1 MSAPAPDPP
10 VDEAAS
16 VELDAIRSRASAGAL
31 KLGVRNVAIR
41 TLGLVGTIVL
51 ARLLRPADFGLVAL
65 GLSLQ
70 LIGNVLATGGLG
82 AELIRRA
89 TPPGELELRC
99 VLGYQLL
106 AATVVAAIASAIALA
121 VGGATVFFVL
131 VALSIPVGTLNT
143 PGWIVLSRD
152 LDWDLIALSEVVGT
166 LVFNLLAVALVIA
179 GLGVVSVGAAVL
191 AQTLVT
197 VTLLNHRGPV
207 GLVRPSL
214 DPGTIGPLLR
224 FGLAFQ
230 AVSLL
235 ERGRDQAVNILTA
248 AVGGLALLG
257 VWSAAYRIF
266 LSIALVFEALWQ
278 VSFPAMAR
286 MLEAGQDPRALV
298 EGVLRINSTAFGFP
312 AVAVAGSA
320 PALVP
325 VLFGSGFSEAVD
337 VLPWGAAALLLTGP
351 TITAGM
357 SFVKARGDS
366 RGMVESY
373 VVQSVVW
380 LAPAAVL
387 IPLFGAQGVGMAMFL
402 AALALVA
409 AISRAARRYVE
420 IRFTAVVWAPFL
432 AVAVGA
438 VAAWATAVAIP
449 SHPVG
454 LVASL
459 VVAEILYVGILMVV
473 RRSDLESLLTTLLGA
488 VESAFPRFPHVRR
501 LSVPR
506 VG

>member
-1 MSAPAPDPP
+1 
-10 VDEAAS
+10 
-16 VELDAIRSRASAGAL
+16 
-31 KLGVRNVAIR
+31 VA
-41 TLGLVGTIVL
+41 T
-51 ARLLRPADFGLVAL
+51 
-65 GLSLQ
+65 
-70 LIGNVLATGGLG
+70 
-82 AELIRRA
+82 
-89 TPPGELELRC
+89 
-99 VLGYQLL
+99 
-106 AATVVAAIASAIALA
+106 AIAVM
-121 VGGATVFFVL
+121 VGGSTLFFVL
-131 VALSIPVGTLNT
+131 IAVSIPVGTLNT
-143 PGWIVLSRD
+143 PGWIVLSRN

-166 LVFNLLAVALVIA
+166 LVFNLFAVALVI
-179 GLGVVSVGAAVL
+179 LGVGVEAVGAAVL
-191 AQTLVT
+191 AQTVVT
-197 VTLLNHRGPV
+197 VTLLNRRGPI

-214 DPGTIGPLLR
+214 DPATIGPLLR

-312 AVAVAGSA
+312 AVAVAGTA

-325 VLFGSGFSEAVD
+325 VLFGPGFAGAVD

-380 LAPAAVL
+380 LASAAAL
-387 IPLFGAQGVGMAMFL
+387 IPLFGAQGVGMAMFI

-409 AISRAARRYVE
+409 AVSRAARRYVE
-420 IRFTAVVWAPFL
+420 IRVLAVVWAPF
-432 AVAVGA
+432 AA
-438 VAAWATAVAIP
+438 VAAGGLVGWAIAASISSHVLGLVISMAVCELVY
-449 SHPVG
+449 VG
-454 LVASL
+454 LL
-459 VVAEILYVGILMVV
+459 MIL

-488 VESAFPRFPHVRR
+488 FESAFPRFPQIRR
-501 LSVPR
+501 LGLPR
-506 VG
+506 AS

>member
-1 MSAPAPDPP
+1 MSAPTPDPS
-10 VDEAAS
+10 AQAGS
-16 VELDAIRSRASAGAL
+16 VELDEIRSRASAGAL

-41 TLGLVGTIVL
+41 ALGLLGTIVL
-51 ARLLRPADFGLVAL
+51 ARLLRPQDFGLVAL

-82 AELIRRA
+82 AELIRRTA
-89 TPPGELELRC
+89 PPQPLELRC

-106 AATVVAAIASAIALA
+106 AASLIAMVASAIALVA
-121 VGGATVFFVL
+121 GVSPIFFVL

-143 PGWIVLSRD
+143 PGWIVLSRA

-166 LVFNLLAVALVIA
+166 VVFNLLAVGLVVA
-179 GLGVVSVGAAVL
+179 GVGVEAVGAAVL
-191 AQTLVT
+191 GQTLVT
-197 VTLLNHRGPV
+197 VSLLNRRGPI

-214 DPGTIGPLLR
+214 NPGTIGPLLR

-235 ERGRDQAVNILTA
+235 ERGRDQAVNILIA

-257 VWSAAYRIF
+257 IWSAAYRIF

-286 MLEAGQDPRALV
+286 MLEAGQDARALV
-298 EGVLRINSTAFGFP
+298 EGVLRINSIAFGFP
-312 AVAVAGSA
+312 AVAVAGTA

-325 VLFGSGFSEAVD
+325 VLFGSGFTGAVD
-337 VLPWGAAALLLTGP
+337 VLPWGSAALLLTGP

-357 SFVKARGDS
+357 SFVQARGDG

-380 LAPAAVL
+380 LASAAVL
-387 IPLFGAQGVGMAMFL
+387 IPPFGAQGVGMAMFL
-402 AALALVA
+402 AALALVG
-409 AISRAARRYVE
+409 AIGRAARRYVE
-420 IRFTAVVWAPFL
+420 IRILSVVWVPF
-432 AVAVGA
+432 VA
-438 VAAWATAVAIP
+438 VAAGALAGWALASSIP
-449 SHPVG
+449 SHVIG

-459 VVAEILYVGILMVV
+459 VVCELVYVGLLMLM
-473 RRSDLESLLTTLLGA
+473 RRSDLDSLVRTLAGA
-488 VESAFPRFPHVRR
+488 LESAFPRFPHVRR
-501 LSVPR
+501 LGVPR
-506 VG
+506 AG

>member
-1 MSAPAPDPP
+1 MSVPVPDPSAQ
-10 VDEAAS
+10 AAS
-16 VELDAIRSRASAGAL
+16 VELDEIRSRASAGAL

-41 TLGLVGTIVL
+41 ALGLLGTIVL
-51 ARLLRPADFGLVAL
+51 ARLLRPQDFGLVAL

-82 AELIRRA
+82 AELIRREA
-89 TPPGELELRC
+89 PPRSLELRC

-106 AATVVAAIASAIALA
+106 AATVIALIATA
-121 VGGATVFFVL
+121 VAVVVGDGTLFFVL

-166 LVFNLLAVALVIA
+166 VVFNLLAVGLVLA
-179 GLGVVSVGAAVL
+179 GAGVDAVGAAVL
-191 AQTLVT
+191 GQTLVT
-197 VTLLNHRGPV
+197 VTLLNRRGPI

-235 ERGRDQAVNILTA
+235 ERGRDQAVNILIA

-257 VWSAAYRIF
+257 IWSAAYRIF

-286 MLEAGQDPRALV
+286 MLEAGQDARALV

-312 AVAVAGSA
+312 AVAVAGTA

-325 VLFGSGFSEAVD
+325 VLFGSGFKDAVD
-337 VLPWGAAALLLTGP
+337 VLPWGSAALLLTGP

-357 SFVKARGDS
+357 SFVKARGDG

-373 VVQSVVW
+373 LVQSLVW
-380 LAPAAVL
+380 LASAAVL
-387 IPLFGAQGVGMAMFL
+387 IPPFGAQGVGMAMFL
-402 AALALVA
+402 AALALVG

-420 IRFTAVVWAPFL
+420 IRILAVVWVPFV
-432 AVAVGA
+432 AVAAGA
-438 VAAWATAVAIP
+438 VAGWAIAVSIP
-449 SHPVG
+449 SHVLGLIVSLSVCELVYVG
-454 LVASL
+454 L
-459 VVAEILYVGILMVV
+459 LMLL
-473 RRSDLESLLTTLLGA
+473 RRSDLESLVKTLAGA
-488 VESAFPRFPHVRR
+488 FESAFPRFPHVRR
-501 LSVPR
+501 LGVP
-506 VG
+506 GAG

>member
-1 MSAPAPDPP
+1 MSEPTPDP
-10 VDEAAS
+10 AS
-16 VELDAIRSRASAGAL
+16 FELDEIRTRASAGAL
-31 KLGVRNVAIR
+31 KLGIRNVAIR
-41 TLGLVGTIVL
+41 ALGLIGTIVL
-51 ARLLRPADFGLVAL
+51 ARLLKPADFGLVAL

-82 AELIRRA
+82 AELIRREQ
-89 TPPGELELRC
+89 PPRPLELRC
-99 VLGYQLL
+99 VLGYQLSAGL
-106 AATVVAAIASAIALA
+106 LVAAIAIAIAAL
-121 VGGATVFFVL
+121 VGGSTVFFVL
-131 VALSIPVGTLNT
+131 IALSIPVGTLNT

-166 LVFNLLAVALVIA
+166 LVFNLFAVALVIA
-179 GLGVVSVGAAVL
+179 GLGVEAVGVAVL
-191 AQTLVT
+191 AQTVVT
-197 VTLLNHRGPV
+197 VTLLNRRGPI
-207 GLVRPSL
+207 GLVRPSV
-214 DPGTIGPLLR
+214 DRGTIGPLLR

-286 MLEAGQDPRALV
+286 MLEAGQDARALV

-312 AVAVAGSA
+312 AVAVAGTA

-325 VLFGSGFSEAVD
+325 VLFGSGFAGAVD

-351 TITAGM
+351 TVTAGM
-357 SFVKARGDS
+357 SFIKARGDS

-373 VVQSVVW
+373 VVQTIVW
-380 LAPAAVL
+380 LASAAAL

-420 IRFTAVVWAPFL
+420 IRILAVVWAPFV

-438 VAAWATAVAIP
+438 TAGWVVAASIH
-449 SHPVG
+449 SHLLG
-454 LVASL
+454 LILSM
-459 VVAEILYVGILMVV
+459 VVCELFYVCLLMVL
-473 RRSDLESLLTTLLGA
+473 RRGDLESLLRTLQGA
-488 VESAFPRFPHVRR
+488 VESAFPRFPQIRR
-501 LSVPR
+501 LGLPR
-506 VG
+506 AS

>member
-1 MSAPAPDPP
+1 MSAPTPDPT
-10 VDEAAS
+10 VDAAA
-16 VELDAIRSRASAGAL
+16 VELDEIRSRASAGAL

-41 TLGLVGTIVL
+41 ALGLVGTIIL
-51 ARLLRPADFGLVAL
+51 ARLLKPADFGLVAL

-89 TPPGELELRC
+89 EPPRELELRC

-106 AATVVAAIASAIALA
+106 AGLVVATVATAIAIA
-121 VGGATVFFVL
+121 VGGSTVFFVL
-131 VALSIPVGTLNT
+131 IALSIPIATLNT

-152 LDWDLIALSEVVGT
+152 LDWNLIALSEVVGT
-166 LVFNLLAVALVIA
+166 VVFNLFAVGLVIA
-179 GLGVVSVGAAVL
+179 GLGVEAVGAAVL
-191 AQTLVT
+191 AQTVVT
-197 VTLLNHRGPV
+197 VTLLNRRGPV

-230 AVSLL
+230 ASSLL

-248 AVGGLALLG
+248 AIGGLALLG

-286 MLEAGQDPRALV
+286 MLEAGQDARALV

-312 AVAVAGSA
+312 AVAVAGTA

-325 VLFGSGFSEAVD
+325 VLFGPGFGGAVD

-357 SFVKARGDS
+357 SFVKARGDG
-366 RGMVESY
+366 RGMIESY

-380 LAPAAVL
+380 LASAAAL
-387 IPLFGAQGVGMAMFL
+387 IPLFGAQGVGMAMFI

-409 AISRAARRYVE
+409 SISRAARRYVE
-420 IRFTAVVWAPFL
+420 IRILAVVWAPFA
-432 AVAVGA
+432 AVAVGG
-438 VAAWATAVAIP
+438 VAGWAIAASIS
-449 SHPVG
+449 SHALGLVISLGVCELVYVG
-454 LVASL
+454 L
-459 VVAEILYVGILMVV
+459 LMAM
-473 RRSDLESLLTTLLGA
+473 RRSDLESLFTTLLGA
-488 VESAFPRFPHVRR
+488 FESAFPRLPQIRR
-501 LSVPR
+501 LGLPR
-506 VG
+506 AN